1 MHKYGT
7 FIAVALLVVVGAGC
21 AALRGA
27 SDEDMVMNA
36 VTQWQAGFNDRDGE
50 VVVEVLSED
59 YYDERGL
66 TRDSFGDI
74 MPELDSYGVGQVDI
88 SELTVAVEG
97 ETATA
102 GPVSLDMGG
111 SDVEFEISLQKE
123 DDGVW
128 RIVSLAGGE

>member
-1 MHKYGT
+1 MHKYRT
-7 FIAVALLVVVGAGC
+7 FIAVTLLVVGAGC
-21 AALRGA
+21 AALRGP

-36 VTQWQAGFNDRDGE
+36 VTQWQAGFNDRDALD
-50 VVVEVLSED
+50 VVEVLSED
-59 YYDERGL
+59 YSDGYGH
-66 TRDSFGDI
+66 TRQAFGEILADLDSFG
-74 MPELDSYGVGQVDI
+74 VGQADI

-111 SDVEFEISLQKE
+111 SEVDFEMSLQKE

-128 RIVSLAGGE
+128 RIVSLVGGE